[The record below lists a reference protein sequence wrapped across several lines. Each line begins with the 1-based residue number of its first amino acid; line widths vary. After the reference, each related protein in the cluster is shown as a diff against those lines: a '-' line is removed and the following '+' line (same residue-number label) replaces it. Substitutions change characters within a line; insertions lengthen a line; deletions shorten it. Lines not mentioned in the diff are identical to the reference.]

1 MLIYKIIQSL
11 KPTFILTTQV
21 TLNIREL
28 GKIWGLE
35 PRFALSKHVTH
46 IYQYHQIEI
55 LDTENIRKVWREPYV
70 KFSKIFLL
78 DTKNIMKFWWEPYLK
93 FSEIFFLVTEN
104 IKKVWREPYVKFLGI
119 FFLDTENT
127 KKVWK
132 EPYVKFSGILL
143 LETCTEFVS
152 SIGINLEEFVS
163 SIGINIKK
171 SDVFGRKRLC
181 YDCYW
186 FSLRTIKASQR
197 FSSGVWDILR
207 TKNKHPRFFPLTH

>member
-93 FSEIFFLVTEN
+93 FSEIFFLVIEN
-104 IKKVWREPYVKFLGI
+104 IKKVWRE
-119 FFLDTENT
+119 
-127 KKVWK
+127 
-132 EPYVKFSGILL
+132 
-143 LETCTEFVS
+143 
-152 SIGINLEEFVS
+152 
-163 SIGINIKK
+163 
-171 SDVFGRKRLC
+171 
-181 YDCYW
+181 
-186 FSLRTIKASQR
+186 
-197 FSSGVWDILR
+197 FSSLMQRIQR
-207 TKNKHPRFFPLTH
+207 KFEKNPTLSFQEFCYLKLVQNLSQA